1 MITMIFDFILL
12 FNRLSEYIYN
22 SIINSSIK
30 YNVQYII
37 YKYYLLWLEQ
47 SN

>member
-1 MITMIFDFILL
+1 MIFDFILL
-12 FNRLSEYIYN
+12 FNRLSEYIYDT
-22 SIINSSIK
+22 IINSSIK

-37 YKYYLLWLEQ
+37 IYKYYLLWLEQ

>member
-1 MITMIFDFILL
+1 MIFDFILL
-12 FNRLSEYIYN
+12 FNRLSEYIYDT
-22 SIINSSIK
+22 IINSSIK
-30 YNVQYII
+30 YNFQYII